1 MKKIKCYDCDLQF
14 ESETR
19 EDVLNQLYA
28 HYMKDHNEIITG
40 VSEEEKKIWM
50 DKFEKD
56 WSEAE
61 DV

>member
-14 ESETR
+14 ESQTR